1 MIVIDVKDE
10 KISELFDARQFA
22 RLRKQVLADL
32 TTECERRNIFL
43 QKHPRDRIIKALLCP
58 DKPSSEKM
66 LREVSHFFYA
76 VSPHYR
82 RALSMLATIMLNNY
96 VLKPVGDTNNVNS
109 QAFEKEY
116 RKLAKICKRYKFKTE
131 IPKMLTHC
139 LIDGVFFGIEYDD
152 TDNYFIKPV
161 LPEFCI
167 ISSIENGVYRFAF
180 DLNYFT
186 QKTLMYLSQ
195 YGKDFEAAYWAY
207 RGKKD
212 LEGKWIIEPD
222 KTKRWFEPKHQ
233 LCIKFDEEM
242 PWIIPP
248 FAGIFRAIID
258 LDTYEELQKDKAVLE
273 NFKLIHMK
281 IPTDSDGV
289 PKQSFEQAK
298 KYFNLTAEQ
307 VPDGIGVTMSPFGVD
322 LLNLKDNT
330 ADTNNYTKEATKDL
344 FGNFGIAPILFG
356 ITDTVTSQSL
366 ELAIR
371 PVESMMM
378 KVIRQ
383 IQKIYNVKIQKM
395 EMKNLMEVE
404 FLEQSIYN
412 KQKVQDAYLK
422 AAMYGVPN
430 KLYYAASLDLEPIDV
445 INQSYLENDVFKI
458 GIDTFNRPLISSNT
472 LSNGEVGDEG
482 GRPTTDTPSDNTE
495 KNENLSNDYL

>member
-1 MIVIDVKDE
+1 
-10 KISELFDARQFA
+10 
-22 RLRKQVLADL
+22 
-32 TTECERRNIFL
+32 
-43 QKHPRDRIIKALLCP
+43 
-58 DKPSSEKM
+58 
-66 LREVSHFFYA
+66 
-76 VSPHYR
+76 
-82 RALSMLATIMLNNY
+82 
-96 VLKPVGDTNNVNS
+96 
-109 QAFEKEY
+109 
-116 RKLAKICKRYKFKTE
+116 
-131 IPKMLTHC
+131 
-139 LIDGVFFGIEYDD
+139 
-152 TDNYFIKPV
+152 
-161 LPEFCI
+161 
-167 ISSIENGVYRFAF
+167 
-180 DLNYFT
+180 
-186 QKTLMYLSQ
+186 
-195 YGKDFEAAYWAY
+195 
-207 RGKKD
+207 
-212 LEGKWIIEPD
+212 
-222 KTKRWFEPKHQ
+222 
-233 LCIKFDEEM
+233 
-242 PWIIPP
+242 
-248 FAGIFRAIID
+248 
-258 LDTYEELQKDKAVLE
+258 
-273 NFKLIHMK
+273 
-281 IPTDSDGV
+281 
-289 PKQSFEQAK
+289 
-298 KYFNLTAEQ
+298 
-307 VPDGIGVTMSPFGVD
+307 MSPFGVD